1 MHSLIFDSCPCNAS
15 IIYDHIDFNNTWIL
29 HVKLCRHMWHHE
41 LYIHAVYTHSITQSQ
56 CSTGQLQNIFIYYR
70 YPGISRTFFSVYNLL
85 YIYIDVYD
93 IVCPKGLWLSLQVSF
108 LGAGIFCAY
117 LVFDTWRIAHEL
129 QVDDYIEGAVQLY
142 MDIAPWIPPWFGW
155 ENYRNI
161 QKNAGKSWEI
171 LELDLGLKG
180 QITATHRK
188 KNGRSSTNGGLQLL

>member
-1 MHSLIFDSCPCNAS
+1 MNYIYTQYIHIVSHSHSVVPGSCRIYLYIIDILAS
-15 IIYDHIDFNNTWIL
+15 PELFLVYIIY
-29 HVKLCRHMWHHE
+29 
-41 LYIHAVYTHSITQSQ
+41 
-56 CSTGQLQNIFIYYR
+56 
-70 YPGISRTFFSVYNLL
+70 

-161 QKNAGKSWEI
+161 
-171 LELDLGLKG
+171 
-180 QITATHRK
+180 
-188 KNGRSSTNGGLQLL
+188 